1 MWATMVIDNIE
12 QFDCLCKSKIAT
24 EEEKNIYRRKTQ
36 LANNQY
42 YKNNKT
48 DKLLIK
54 KIRHV

>member
-1 MWATMVIDNIE
+1 MWATMVIDNKK

-24 EEEKNIYRRKTQ
+24 EEEKKYRRKTQ

-42 YKNNKT
+42 YQNNKT

-54 KIRHV
+54 KIRNI